1 MTMRILFLLLLLPVF
16 LIPVYAESQQ
26 LPTDKGTLLVNIA
39 TEPEKPS
46 PDEQVKLKI
55 DFVNPQ
61 TNQIQEHIDYI
72 VTVTSGEMQVFGP
85 IPLTHTSIGSV
96 TIPIEFASGENKVS
110 IDVEGI
116 LFKPIPSETVT
127 FTVMAE
133 TSAQTTSDTKSG
145 CLIATA
151 AYETELA
158 PQVQLLREVRDNV
171 LFSTGSGTTFM
182 TGFSEFYY
190 TFSPT
195 IADLERQNLVFKEA
209 VKITIIP
216 MLSTMSILN
225 YADINSESEM
235 LGYGIGIIL
244 LNVGMYFVVPALV
257 IVKIKKYLKKS
268 IV

>member
-1 MTMRILFLLLLLPVF
+1 MSIL
-16 LIPVYAESQQ
+16 Q
-26 LPTDKGTLLVNIA
+26 
-39 TEPEKPS
+39 EPEKPS
-46 PDEQVKLKI
+46 PDKQVKLKI

-61 TNQIQEHIDYI
+61 TNQIQEHIDYT
-72 VTVTSGEMQVFGP
+72 VTVTSGETQVFGP

-133 TSAQTTSDTKSG
+133 TSVQTTSDTKSG

-171 LFSTGSGTTFM
+171 LFSTGSGTVFIA
-182 TGFSEFYY
+182 GFSEFYY

-209 VKITIIP
+209 VKITITP

-225 YADINSESEM
+225 YVDINSESEM

-268 IV
+268 IVRYT